1 MPYLLNRTWYN
12 EAHMK
17 ILIAADLHW
26 PTINGV
32 AVFSRNLAEG
42 LAARGHEVVVVA
54 PSQRRSGLAG
64 EEQDGS
70 YLIKRTMSVPFPF
83 YQNFRISV
91 SPRREVR
98 RIIEEFEPDV
108 IHIQM
113 LLGIGQAAMRYGKRF
128 NIPVVATNHAIPEN
142 LMDNIRL
149 LAPIS
154 KPINYLITEY
164 GARFHSKAD
173 YVTMPTQAA
182 IDMLVNGREKLPD
195 IPIQAVSNGIDLS
208 RFKPGKPSAAI
219 YKKFEIPKDRLVIS
233 YVGRL
238 DSEKHIWVLIDAFSK
253 LVKRTN
259 KPLHLLIVGFGTD
272 SDRLENQVYQLDLH
286 DHVTFTGRV
295 TDDEIVELQKVGDIF
310 CMPSPSELQCIAAM
324 EAMASGKPLVAVDA
338 GAVKELCQNDR
349 NGFLCEKDNVEQIT
363 DSLETLV
370 GDEKL
375 RAKYAKESLAIVK
388 THDITYTLDQ
398 FETIYDSLIG
408 SKTRRSPQRL
418 L

>member
-1 MPYLLNRTWYN
+1 
-12 EAHMK
+12 MK

-26 PTINGV
+26 PTVNGV
-32 AVFSRNLAEG
+32 ATFSRNLAQG
-42 LAARGHEVVVVA
+42 LAERGHEVIVIA
-54 PSQRRSGLAG
+54 PSQRRSGRAG
-64 EEQDGS
+64 EEQDGK
-70 YLIKRTMSVPFPF
+70 YLIKRTISVPFPF

-98 RIIEEFEPDV
+98 RVIEEFEPDV

-113 LLGIGQAAMRYGKRF
+113 LLGIGQAAMHYGRRF
-128 NIPVVATNHAIPEN
+128 NIPIVATNHAIPEN

-154 KPINYLITEY
+154 RPISYLITEY

-182 IDMLVNGREKLPD
+182 IDMLVSGRDKLPD
-195 IPIQAVSNGIDLS
+195 IPIKAVSNGIDLS
-208 RFKPGKPSAAI
+208 RFKPGRPSAAI
-219 YKKFEIPKDRLVIS
+219 YKKFDIPKDQLIVS

-238 DSEKHIWVLIDAFSK
+238 DSEKHIWVLIDAFGKAAARSK
-253 LVKRTN
+253 Q
-259 KPLHLLIVGFGTD
+259 PLHLLIVGFGTD
-272 SDRLENQVYQLDLH
+272 SDRLENQVYQLGLH
-286 DHVTFTGRV
+286 NQVTFTGRV
-295 TDDEIVELQKVGDIF
+295 SDDEIVQLQKVGDIF

-338 GAVKELCQNDR
+338 GAVKELCQDGR
-349 NGFLCEKDNVEQIT
+349 NGFLCEKDNVEQVA
-363 DSLETLV
+363 DSLEILIR
-370 GDEKL
+370 DEKL
-375 RAKYAKESLAIVK
+375 REKYAKESLAIVK
-388 THDITYTLDQ
+388 MHDIAYTLDQ
-398 FETIYDSLIG
+398 FEAIYRGLIG